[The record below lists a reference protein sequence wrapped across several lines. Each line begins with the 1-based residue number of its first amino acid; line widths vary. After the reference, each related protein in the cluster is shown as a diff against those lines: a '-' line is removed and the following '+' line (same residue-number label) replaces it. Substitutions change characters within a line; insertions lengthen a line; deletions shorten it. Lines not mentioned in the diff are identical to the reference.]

1 MFIEMGKSITIVI
14 ITLIALTIGV
24 YIFLI
29 YYIVIKF
36 MYYLSDFKA
45 ANNSVCIEIV
55 KRKVLWY
62 HFQKVLILSY
72 YPVNT
77 AMKEIKCKNF
87 ISFFLFNYSNIL
99 CLHICLRFLLH
110 LFLSIIKYFLLMECC
125 LLLTIDFCF
134 WLWIA
139 FILKFSLVL
148 F

>member
-55 KRKVLWY
+55 Y
-62 HFQKVLILSY
+62 FLILLR
-72 YPVNT
+72 
-77 AMKEIKCKNF
+77 KE
-87 ISFFLFNYSNIL
+87 
-99 CLHICLRFLLH
+99 RFCDIT
-110 LFLSIIKYFLLMECC
+110 FR
-125 LLLTIDFCF
+125 
-134 WLWIA
+134 
-139 FILKFSLVL
+139 KF
-148 F
+148 